1 MTIQHQSLAA
11 GRWRDFSLVEQ
22 MAHVGS
28 EVSRALNWLEKGN
41 RELSDSAFVRALELM
56 DLTLQDPKNIGRL
69 KEPCRC
75 REALVD
81 FFDGE
86 NLYGSSIANWRS
98 YFDAFAFAAAAKNK
112 R

>member
-1 MTIQHQSLAA
+1 MTVQHQSMAA
-11 GRWRDFSLVEQ
+11 GRWQEFTLIEQ

-28 EVSRALNWLEKGN
+28 EVSRALNWMEKGN
-41 RELSDSAFVRALELM
+41 HELSYSAFVRALELM
-56 DLTLQDPKNIGRL
+56 DFTLQDPRNIGRL

-81 FFDGE
+81 YFDGE
-86 NLYGSSIANWRS
+86 NIYGSSVASWRR
-98 YFDAFAFAAAAKNK
+98 YFDAYAYAVAAKNK